1 VNILRARGLALA
13 IATLATGSAQVPEP
27 ELPRPGAIVISD
39 LSGTATAI
47 TGEQRKALKVDER
60 LRIGATVVTNRRS
73 LVTLLFSNGA
83 SVQLGSES
91 ELEVEEFGQAPVSG
105 SLKYAELK
113 EEPTISRTRL
123 RLVQGDARVTVKPLK
138 ATRGSSFTVSLLAG
152 TLRLRDGSA
161 HVMVRMSDLGLGVC
175 NLELLGGA
183 AEFEPAGGKFLSLP
197 AGRKLAFAI
206 EQDKRTGAIKV
217 GEMPKELPPAKK

>member
-1 VNILRARGLALA
+1 
-13 IATLATGSAQVPEP
+13 
-27 ELPRPGAIVISD
+27 
-39 LSGTATAI
+39 
-47 TGEQRKALKVDER
+47 
-60 LRIGATVVTNRRS
+60 

-105 SLKYAELK
+105 TLKYAELK
-113 EEPTISRTRL
+113 EEPTFSRTRL

-183 AEFEPAGGKFLSLP
+183 AEFEPAGGKFLPLP